1 MNAARRSGMQAVILA
16 GGKGTRLLPYTVVF
30 PKPMLPLGGQPIIQI
45 ILTQL
50 VKHGFTDIV
59 ISLGYLGDLIELYLN
74 EKRPEGVNL
83 RFVRE
88 QKPLGTAGAL
98 SLVEDL
104 EEDFLVVN
112 GDILT
117 TLDYRAM
124 FDFHREHRS
133 ALTVAVGVKEV
144 CMNLGILTLDGQD
157 RVTGIE
163 EKPTYRFNDNMGIY
177 VYNRSA
183 VSFIPQNQRT
193 DLNVLMESLIKEN
206 LPVFGYRS
214 QGPYYWIDIGQHA
227 EYDKANEEFE
237 KHREVFLGKGD

>member
-1 MNAARRSGMQAVILA
+1 MSTGRQAVILA

-59 ISLGYLGDLIELYLN
+59 ISLGYLGDMIELYF
-74 EKRPEGVNL
+74 KDKKPEGVNL
-83 RFVRE
+83 RFVHE
-88 QKPLGTAGAL
+88 QQPLGTAGAL

-124 FDFHREHRS
+124 FDFHRKNRS

-144 CMNLGILTLDGQD
+144 CISLGILSLDGQN

-183 VSFIPQNQRT
+183 VSFLPRNQRT
-193 DLNVLMESLIKEN
+193 DLNVLMENLIGKN

-214 QGPYYWIDIGQHA
+214 QDPYYWIDIGQHA
-227 EYDKANEEFE
+227 EYEKANAEFE
-237 KHREVFLGKGD
+237 RRREAFLGKES

>member
-1 MNAARRSGMQAVILA
+1 MSAGRQAVILA

-59 ISLGYLGDLIELYLN
+59 ISLGYLGDMIELYFRD
-74 EKRPEGVNL
+74 KKHIGVNI

-88 QKPLGTAGAL
+88 QQPMGTAGAL
-98 SLVEDL
+98 SLIEDL
-104 EEDFLVVN
+104 EEDFLVIN

-117 TLDYRAM
+117 SLDYRAM
-124 FDFHREHRS
+124 FDFHCKNSS
-133 ALTVAVGVKEV
+133 ALTVAVGMKEV
-144 CMNLGILTLDGQD
+144 CISLGILTLDGQD

-177 VYNRSA
+177 VYNRST
-183 VSFIPQNQRT
+183 VSFLPRNQRT
-193 DLNVLMESLIKEN
+193 DLNVLMETLIGKN

-214 QGPYYWIDIGQHA
+214 QDPYYWIDIGQHA
-227 EYDKANEEFE
+227 EYEKANAEFE
-237 KHREVFLGKGD
+237 KYREVFLGKET

>member
-1 MNAARRSGMQAVILA
+1 MQAVILA

-74 EKRPEGVNL
+74 EKRSEEANI

-104 EEDFLVVN
+104 EEDFLVIN

-117 TLDYRAM
+117 SLDYRAM
-124 FDFHREHRS
+124 FDFHRERRA

-157 RVTGIE
+157 RVTRIE

-177 VYNRSA
+177 VYNRST
-183 VSFIPQNQRT
+183 VSFLPQNERT
-193 DLNVLMESLIKEN
+193 DLNVLMETLIGKN

-214 QGPYYWIDIGQHA
+214 QDPYYWIDIGQHA
-227 EYDKANEEFE
+227 EYEKANAEFE
-237 KHREVFLGKGD
+237 RHREVFLGKGV